1 MSNISKNKV
10 SKVDIVLWGATSFVG
25 QLLAAYLWPRYGKT
39 DKIRFAL
46 GGRSKSKL
54 ESLHKDLKADDRLSL
69 IVGDA
74 ADKDFLDGLTKNT
87 KVVVSTVGPYAKYG
101 SQLVAACAANGT
113 SYCDLAGET
122 QWMSRMID
130 SYQKDAEASG
140 ARIVQP
146 CGFDSIPSD
155 LGVLFLQN
163 EAQKRFGSPLNQVK
177 LRVKSM
183 RGGLSG
189 GTIASILNFAE
200 EARRDPEV
208 VKIARN
214 PYSLAPEGMRS
225 GVPQHNVSSIEYDK
239 DAGSWVGPFL
249 MGGVNTSVV
258 HRSNALMNY
267 AWGKTFEYDEA
278 MMMGRGFMGAFR
290 ASTLTAGLGAFLL
303 GALFAP
309 TRFLMNKIFLPQ
321 PGEGPSPKQQEN
333 GFFNMHLIGKNA
345 DGDRL
350 RVIVT
355 GDRDPGYGS
364 TSKMLGE
371 SAVCLLQDIPKKDL
385 KGGFWTPATAMGQ
398 KLMDRVIAN
407 AGLTFNVIEES

>member
-1 MSNISKNKV
+1 MSNV
-10 SKVDIVLWGATSFVG
+10 SKKKISNVDIVLWGATSFVG
-25 QLLAAYLWPRYGKT
+25 QLLAAYLWPRYGET
-39 DKIRFAL
+39 DEIRFAI

-54 ESLHKDLKADDRLSL
+54 ESLHRDLTADDRLSL
-69 IVGDA
+69 LVGDA
-74 ADKDFLDGLTKNT
+74 ADEDFLDGMTKNT

-113 SYCDLAGET
+113 GYCDLAGET
-122 QWMSRMID
+122 QWMRRMID
-130 SYQKDAEASG
+130 SHQKDAEASG
-140 ARIVQP
+140 ARIVHS

-155 LGVLFLQN
+155 LGVLFLQH
-163 EAQKRFGSPLNQVK
+163 EARKHFGAPFTQVK

-208 VKIARN
+208 VKIAKN

-225 GVPQHNVSSIEYDK
+225 GIRQHNVSSVEYDE
-239 DAGSWVGPFL
+239 DAGSWIGPFL

-267 AWGKTFEYDEA
+267 PWGKSFEYNEA

-290 ASTLTAGLGAFLL
+290 AATLTGGLGVFLL
-303 GALFAP
+303 SALFAP
-309 TRFLMNKIFLPQ
+309 TRFLMNRIFLPQ
-321 PGEGPSPKQQEN
+321 PGEGPSPEQREN

-371 SAVCLLQDIPKKDL
+371 SAVCLLKEIPGKDL
-385 KGGFWTPATAMGQ
+385 KGGFWTPSTAMGQ
-398 KLMDRVIAN
+398 KLIDRLIAH
-407 AGLTFNVIEES
+407 AGLTFNIIKES

>member
-1 MSNISKNKV
+1 MSKQSKNNV
-10 SKVDIVLWGATSFVG
+10 SKIDIVLWGATSFVG

-39 DKIRFAL
+39 DEVRFAL

-54 ESLHKDLKADDRLSL
+54 ESLHKNLKADDRLSL

-74 ADKDFLDGLTKNT
+74 SDENFLDGLTKNV
-87 KVVVSTVGPYAKYG
+87 KVIVSTVGPYAKYG
-101 SQLVAACAANGT
+101 SRLVAACAANGT
-113 SYCDLAGET
+113 GYCDLAGET
-122 QWMSRMID
+122 QWMNRMID
-130 SYQKDAEASG
+130 RHQKAAEASG
-140 ARIVQP
+140 ARIVHT

-155 LGVLFLQN
+155 LGMLFLQN
-163 EAQKRFGSPLNQVK
+163 EAQKRFGNPLNQVK
-177 LRVKSM
+177 LRVKSI

-200 EARRDPEV
+200 EARKDPEV
-208 VKIARN
+208 VKIAKN

-225 GVPQHNVSSIEYDK
+225 GVRQHNVTSVEYDK
-239 DAGSWVGPFL
+239 DARTWVGPFL
-249 MGGVNTSVV
+249 MAGVNTSVV

-267 AWGKTFEYDEA
+267 VWGKDLEYDEA
-278 MMMGRGFMGAFR
+278 MMMGKGFMGVFR
-290 ASTLTAGLGAFLL
+290 AATLTGGLGAFLL
-303 GALFAP
+303 GSFFAP

-321 PGEGPSPKQQEN
+321 PGEGPSPEQQEN

-345 DGDRL
+345 DEDRL

-371 SAVCLLQDIPKKDL
+371 SAICLLRDISKKEL
-385 KGGFWTPATAMGQ
+385 KGGFWTPSTAMGQ
-398 KLMDRVIAN
+398 KLIDRLIAN
-407 AGLTFNVIEES
+407 AGLTFNVIKES